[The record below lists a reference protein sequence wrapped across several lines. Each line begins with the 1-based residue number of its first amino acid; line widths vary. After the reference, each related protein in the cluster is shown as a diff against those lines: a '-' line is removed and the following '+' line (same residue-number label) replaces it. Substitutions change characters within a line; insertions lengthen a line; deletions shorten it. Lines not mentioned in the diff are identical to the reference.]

1 MRPLLKTASV
11 RIWVTYLADKLM
23 YRVWTDQ
30 EAVSLIK
37 DGPWLSDVE
46 ALVSELIKS
55 SESQHAT
62 PNILSGAITGA
73 ALGTELNDLDE

>member
-11 RIWVTYLADKLM
+11 RIWVTYLAECGST
-23 YRVWTDQ
+23 VTGATH

-37 DGPWLSDVE
+37 DGPWLSDLE
-46 ALVSELIKS
+46 ALASELIKS
-55 SESQHAT
+55 SESQYVAS
-62 PNILSGAITGA
+62 NMLSGAITGA